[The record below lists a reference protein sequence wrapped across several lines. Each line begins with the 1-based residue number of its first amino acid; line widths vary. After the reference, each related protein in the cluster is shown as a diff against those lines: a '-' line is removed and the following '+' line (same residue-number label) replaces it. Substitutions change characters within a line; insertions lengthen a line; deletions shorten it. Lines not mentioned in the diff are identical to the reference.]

1 MLTTAWYSSFLSAF
15 NSTCVFGYCSE
26 WRMMSEV
33 FCSRRTSALG
43 SPILAVSGPAAS
55 KKNDKLFKITYQ
67 SWAWGNDPLS
77 LPFSKAL
84 HRRKLPRT
92 RLQLRLLLPWTYPTE
107 VMAALPITCG
117 SILSPVLGWTLK
129 KSCRNSS
136 GLGYWARQWSGQKG
150 LDQTAKPFSLSIWKH
165 SIWKFHLVVCVCVTC
180 VHYKQ
185 KGSHVYS
192 GQFCI
197 ELNPDQQQ
205 SCLPSLLTLKRSS
218 DDSLVFT
225 WRFHTFALAYI
236 PVPLH
241 PACLA
246 YGTAD

>member
-55 KKNDKLFKITYQ
+55 KKNDKIFKITYQ

-92 RLQLRLLLPWTYPTE
+92 RLQLRLATPLDISNWSYGCPSHHLWLHF
-107 VMAALPITCG
+107 VTCAG
-117 SILSPVLGWTLK
+117 LDSQKVLQK
-129 KSCRNSS
+129 Q
-136 GLGYWARQWSGQKG
+136 QWSWLLSK
-150 LDQTAKPFSLSIWKH
+150 AVIRAERPWPNSKAFFSQ
-165 SIWKFHLVVCVCVTC
+165 HLETLHLEISFGCVCVCYVC
-180 VHYKQ
+180 
-185 KGSHVYS
+185 
-192 GQFCI
+192 
-197 ELNPDQQQ
+197 
-205 SCLPSLLTLKRSS
+205 
-218 DDSLVFT
+218 
-225 WRFHTFALAYI
+225 AL
-236 PVPLH
+236 
-241 PACLA
+241 
-246 YGTAD
+246 